1 MKLKASLAALAAAFL
16 WSAPAAAQQSME
28 ERLLNLER
36 RIQYLEKRVADQ
48 DKVIVEKE
56 RQIAKLTGK
65 DRWFENVKVGGVIE
79 LDTVYESP
87 YEGDGASNSEAGKVE
102 IGIEARI
109 HDWAAGEIVLL
120 DEPGE
125 DFDVDTAAI
134 TIGPPDGSWH
144 FTGGRYAVPFGAFE
158 TGLISDP
165 LTLELG
171 EAAETALGFGF
182 SAGGFEGS
190 VFVFNGDSNRKG
202 RDRIDSFGA
211 ALGWAMES
219 DESGGGLNVSWIS
232 DIGDSNGLQDAI
244 ADSLGSNDVADRVP
258 GVAAS
263 AMVSLGGFTL
273 IGEYLAALDEFQA
286 GEVAFLDKG
295 AEPSSWMVEAAYG
308 FKIGEKDATI
318 TLSYQGT
325 DEALALELPKKRF
338 LAGLSVDMF
347 DGVSLALE
355 WARDGDYGKEDGGTG
370 KSADAVTAKIAA
382 EF

>member
-1 MKLKASLAALAAAFL
+1 MKLKASLAAVAAAFL
-16 WSAPAAAQQSME
+16 WGAPAAAQQSTE

-48 DKVIVEKE
+48 DKVIVEKKRE
-56 RQIAKLTGK
+56 IAKLTGK

-79 LDTVYESP
+79 LEAVRESP
-87 YEGDGASNSEAGKVE
+87 YEGDSASNAEVGTVE

-109 HDWAAGEIVLL
+109 HDWVAGELVLL

-125 DFDVDTAAI
+125 DFDVDAATL

-144 FTGGRYAVPFGAFE
+144 FKGGKYAVPFGAFE
-158 TGLISDP
+158 TSLISDP

-171 EAAETALGFGF
+171 ETAETALGFGF

-190 VFVFNGDSNRKG
+190 VFVFNGDGNVKG
-202 RDRIDSFGA
+202 RDRIDAFGA

-219 DESGGGLNVSWIS
+219 EESGVGVNVSWIS
-232 DIGDSNGLQDAI
+232 DIGDSDSLQEAI
-244 ADSLGSNDVADRVP
+244 ADALGSNAVADRVP

-263 AMVSLGGFTL
+263 AMVSFGGFTL
-273 IGEYLAALDEFQA
+273 IGEYLAATDEFQS

-295 AEPSSWMVEAAYG
+295 AKPSSWMVEAAYG
-308 FKIGEKDATI
+308 FKIGGRDATI
-318 TLSYQGT
+318 AASYQGT

-338 LAGLSVDMF
+338 LAGLSIHLF
-347 DGVSLALE
+347 EGVSLALE
-355 WARDGDYGKEDGGTG
+355 WARDGDYGEEDGGTG
-370 KSADAVTAKIAA
+370 KNADAVTAKLAA